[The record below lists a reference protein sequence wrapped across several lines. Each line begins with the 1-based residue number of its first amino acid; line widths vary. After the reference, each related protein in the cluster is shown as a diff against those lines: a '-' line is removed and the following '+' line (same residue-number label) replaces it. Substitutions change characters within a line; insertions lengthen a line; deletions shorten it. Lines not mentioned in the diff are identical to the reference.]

1 MGFPFLLGDPL
12 DQRQDVLK
20 GLKSPSKISLPKMLL
35 NAMMCLDR
43 IGILEGLRKESSSM
57 PPVCNWPL
65 SLWNQPPRNPPVFF
79 RSQFPRSLA
88 QWETWLGRLPW
99 GSPTV
104 ARWKIYELPC
114 LFKCLPASVHV
125 LARNIAIIEL
135 AHTLSQMTPQPR
147 IQADGRRHAA
157 RQKVTLFN
165 QYILKENLLYFHL
178 K

>member
-1 MGFPFLLGDPL
+1 M
-12 DQRQDVLK
+12 LK

-35 NAMMCLDR
+35 NALMCLDS
-43 IGILEGLRKESSSM
+43 IGILEGLRKKA
-57 PPVCNWPL
+57 PPCLLCAIGPCLCGIN
-65 SLWNQPPRNPPVFF
+65 PPNPPVFF

-104 ARWKIYELPC
+104 ARWKICELPC
-114 LFKCLPASVHV
+114 LFQCLPASVHV
-125 LARNIAIIEL
+125 LARNIAFIEL
-135 AHTLSQMTPQPR
+135 AHTLSQMTPQLR

-165 QYILKENLLYFHL
+165 QYIQKENLLYFHL